1 MVENILKKLIRIQN
15 ILAWMD
21 NFFFRTTD
29 SKYYDKKFNRRYD
42 EIFDDKNGEINNP
55 LLGLK
60 RNEGENAMTQQQ

>member
-1 MVENILKKLIRIQN
+1 
-15 ILAWMD
+15 MD

-60 RNEGENAMTQQQ
+60 RNEGENAMT